1 MTERKTA
8 PVTNA
13 DIAATLARLDERMT
27 TLVDV
32 VGKKPDE
39 GLRGDVAMLVGI
51 KNKGWGLVVGLLLL
65 AGGVGAA
72 LKAVVAGLFK

>member
-1 MTERKTA
+1 MSERKTA

>member
-1 MTERKTA
+1 MSERKTVA
-8 PVTNA
+8 VTNA

>member
-1 MTERKTA
+1 MTER
-8 PVTNA
+8 VTNA

-27 TLVDV
+27 HLVAV
-32 VGKKPDE
+32 VGEKPGE

-72 LKAVVAGLFK
+72 LKAVFADLLK